1 MCRRFNV
8 INFESIESIKSG
20 YSTIDI
26 ILRMMVIQISLG
38 GMHPVWTPSTKW
50 FNVIKEILLSKGP
63 IMVSIKQLGHY
74 FFN

>member
-1 MCRRFNV
+1 MSFLKEIESLVTEKWYSKCAEVFNV

-38 GMHPVWTPSTKW
+38 DASSMDPFTTKW
-50 FNVIKEILLSKGP
+50 L
-63 IMVSIKQLGHY
+63 
-74 FFN
+74 